1 MKFKVDMKSLHLS
14 LLALVLAAPQ
24 ALALKSDT
32 QQPVYI
38 NSDTQQVDMQSNQVT
53 FKGNVSLKQ
62 GSINIDADRVVVTRD
77 PKTESIKQIQAFG
90 KPATFSQLM
99 DDGKTLSGQANE
111 LDYRISTDELT
122 MKGQAQLKQDGN
134 TIQSSSI
141 RYQIG
146 QQKLVAD
153 SSDNERV
160 TTILQPNQIEN

>member
-1 MKFKVDMKSLHLS
+1 MKFKVDMKPLHLS

-38 NSDTQQVDMQSNQVT
+38 NSDTQQVDMKSNQVV
-53 FKGNVSLKQ
+53 FEGDVSLKQ
-62 GSINIDADRVVVTRD
+62 GSINIDADRIVVTRD
-77 PKTESIKQIQAFG
+77 PKTEAIKQIQAFG
-90 KPATFSQLM
+90 KPAKFSQLM
-99 DDGKTLSGQANE
+99 DDGKTLSGQATE

-122 MKGQAQLKQDGN
+122 MKGQAQLAQDNN
-134 TIQSSSI
+134 TIKGSSI

-146 QQKLVAD
+146 KQKLVAD
-153 SSDNERV
+153 SSKEERV

>member
-1 MKFKVDMKSLHLS
+1 MKPLHLS

-38 NSDTQQVDMQSNQVT
+38 NSDTQQVDMKSNQVV
-53 FKGNVSLKQ
+53 FEGDVSLKQ
-62 GSINIDADRVVVTRD
+62 GSINIDADRIIVTRD

-99 DDGKTLSGQANE
+99 DDGKTLNGQAKE
-111 LDYRISTDELT
+111 LDYRIATDELT
-122 MKGQAQLKQDGN
+122 MKGQAQLAQDGN
-134 TIQSSSI
+134 TIRGSSI

-146 QQKLVAD
+146 KQKLVAD
-153 SSDNERV
+153 SSKTERV

>member
-1 MKFKVDMKSLHLS
+1 MKPLHLS

-77 PKTESIKQIQAFG
+77 PKTESSKQIQAFG

>member
-1 MKFKVDMKSLHLS
+1 MKPLHLS

-38 NSDTQQVDMQSNQVT
+38 NSDTQQVDMKSNQVV
-53 FKGNVSLKQ
+53 FEGDVSLKQ
-62 GSINIDADRVVVTRD
+62 GSINIDADRIIVTRD

-99 DDGKTLSGQANE
+99 DDGKTLSGQATE
-111 LDYRISTDELT
+111 LDYRIATDELT
-122 MKGQAQLKQDGN
+122 MKGQAQLAQDGN
-134 TIQSSSI
+134 TIRGSSI

-146 QQKLVAD
+146 KQKLVAD
-153 SSDNERV
+153 SSKTERV

>member
-1 MKFKVDMKSLHLS
+1 MKPLHLS
-14 LLALVLAAPQ
+14 LLALALAAPQ

-141 RYQIG
+141 RYQMG

>member
-1 MKFKVDMKSLHLS
+1 MKPLHLS

-38 NSDTQQVDMQSNQVT
+38 NSDTQQVDMKSNQVV
-53 FKGNVSLKQ
+53 FEGDVSLKQ
-62 GSINIDADRVVVTRD
+62 GSINIDADRIIVTRD

-99 DDGKTLSGQANE
+99 DDGKTLNGQATE
-111 LDYRISTDELT
+111 LDYRIATDELT
-122 MKGQAQLKQDGN
+122 MKGQAQLAQDGN
-134 TIQSSSI
+134 TIRGSSI

-146 QQKLVAD
+146 KQKLVAD
-153 SSDNERV
+153 SSKTERV

>member
-1 MKFKVDMKSLHLS
+1 MKPLHLS

-77 PKTESIKQIQAFG
+77 PKTESIRQIQAFG

>member
-1 MKFKVDMKSLHLS
+1 MKPLHLS

-38 NSDTQQVDMQSNQVT
+38 NSDTQQVDMKSNQVV
-53 FKGNVSLKQ
+53 FEGDVSLKQ
-62 GSINIDADRVVVTRD
+62 GSINIDADRIVVTRD
-77 PKTESIKQIQAFG
+77 PKTEAIKQIQAFG
-90 KPATFSQLM
+90 KPAKFSQLM
-99 DDGKTLSGQANE
+99 DDGKTLSGQATE

-122 MKGQAQLKQDGN
+122 MKGQAQLAQDNN
-134 TIQSSSI
+134 TIKGSSI

-146 QQKLVAD
+146 KQKLVAD
-153 SSDNERV
+153 SSKEERV

>member
-1 MKFKVDMKSLHLS
+1 MKPLHLS

-38 NSDTQQVDMQSNQVT
+38 NSDTQQVDMKSNQVV
-53 FKGNVSLKQ
+53 FEGDVSLRQ
-62 GSINIDADRVVVTRD
+62 GSINIDADRIVVTRD
-77 PKTESIKQIQAFG
+77 PKTEAIKQIQAFG
-90 KPATFSQLM
+90 KPAKFSQLM
-99 DDGKTLSGQANE
+99 DDGKTLSGQATE

-122 MKGQAQLKQDGN
+122 MKGQAQLAQDNN
-134 TIQSSSI
+134 TIKGSSI

-146 QQKLVAD
+146 KQKLVAD
-153 SSDNERV
+153 SSKEERV

>member
-1 MKFKVDMKSLHLS
+1 MKPLHLS

-38 NSDTQQVDMQSNQVT
+38 NSDTQQVDMKSNQVI
-53 FKGNVSLKQ
+53 FKGDVSLKQ

-77 PKTESIKQIQAFG
+77 PKTEAIKQIQAFG
-90 KPATFSQLM
+90 KPAKFSQLM
-99 DDGKTLSGQANE
+99 DDGKTLSGQAVE

-122 MKGQAQLKQDGN
+122 MKGQAQLAQDNN
-134 TIQSSSI
+134 TIKGSSI

-146 QQKLVAD
+146 KQKLVAD
-153 SSDNERV
+153 SSKEERV

>member
-1 MKFKVDMKSLHLS
+1 MKPLHLS

-38 NSDTQQVDMQSNQVT
+38 NSDTQQVDMKSNQVI
-53 FKGNVSLKQ
+53 FKGDVSLKQ
-62 GSINIDADRVVVTRD
+62 GSINIDADRIVVTRD
-77 PKTESIKQIQAFG
+77 PKTEAIKQIQAFG
-90 KPATFSQLM
+90 KPAKFSQLM
-99 DDGKTLSGQANE
+99 DDGKTLSGQAVE

-122 MKGQAQLKQDGN
+122 MKGQAQLAQDNN
-134 TIQSSSI
+134 TIKGSSI

-146 QQKLVAD
+146 KQKLVAD
-153 SSDNERV
+153 SSKEERV

>member
-1 MKFKVDMKSLHLS
+1 MKSLHLS

-77 PKTESIKQIQAFG
+77 SKTESIKQIQAFG
-90 KPATFSQLM
+90 KPAAFSQLM

-153 SSDNERV
+153 SSENERV

>member
-1 MKFKVDMKSLHLS
+1 MKPLRLS

-146 QQKLVAD
+146 RQKLVAA
-153 SSDNERV
+153 SSENERV

>member
-1 MKFKVDMKSLHLS
+1 MKPLHLS

-38 NSDTQQVDMQSNQVT
+38 NSDTQQVDMKSNQVV
-53 FKGNVSLKQ
+53 FEGDVSLKQ
-62 GSINIDADRVVVTRD
+62 GSINIDADRIVVTRD
-77 PKTESIKQIQAFG
+77 PKTEAIKQIQAFG
-90 KPATFSQLM
+90 KPAKFSQLM
-99 DDGKTLSGQANE
+99 DDGKTLSGQAVE

-122 MKGQAQLKQDGN
+122 MKGQAQLAQDNN
-134 TIQSSSI
+134 TIKGSSI

-146 QQKLVAD
+146 KQKLVAD
-153 SSDNERV
+153 SSKEERV

>member
-1 MKFKVDMKSLHLS
+1 MKPLHLS

-24 ALALKSDT
+24 AFALKSDT

-38 NSDTQQVDMQSNQVT
+38 NSDTQQVDMKSNQVIL
-53 FKGNVSLKQ
+53 KVMSLKQ
-62 GSINIDADRVVVTRD
+62 GSINIDADRIVVTRD
-77 PKTESIKQIQAFG
+77 PKTEAIKQIQAFG

-99 DDGKTLSGQANE
+99 DDGKTLSGQATE

-122 MKGQAQLKQDGN
+122 MKGQAQLAQDGN
-134 TIQSSSI
+134 TIKGSSI

-153 SSDNERV
+153 SSKTSV
-160 TTILQPNQIEN
+160 